1 MNEPQTAGGVGDRT
15 PLNFQPKTK
24 SDHMA
29 LKIARAFK
37 EENRLPL
44 YRACCENFEEEGIR
58 KAFSE
63 AMAVPDDK
71 IKKSR
76 SALFVYLMKKYAK
89 RK

>member
-1 MNEPQTAGGVGDRT
+1 MNEHQTAGGVHDKT

-24 SDHMA
+24 SDYLA

-37 EENRLPL
+37 EEHKLPL
-44 YRACCENFEEEGIR
+44 YRVCCENFEEEGIK

-63 AMAVPDDK
+63 VMAVPDNK

-76 SALFVYLMKKYAK
+76 SALFIYLMKKYAK